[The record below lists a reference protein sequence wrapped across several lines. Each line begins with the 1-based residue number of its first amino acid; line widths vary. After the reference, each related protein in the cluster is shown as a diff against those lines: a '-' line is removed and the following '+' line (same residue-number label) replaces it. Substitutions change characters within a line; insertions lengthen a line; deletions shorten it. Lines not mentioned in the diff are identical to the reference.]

1 MIPPKAQKLLAL
13 ALDSAAQPGEWRNAA
28 TMFVGILR
36 ANGTQATELLAP
48 PVPAFTQARPGPSP
62 RWTPGGYASPFGMK
76 MPFGKHKGVLLS
88 KIPTDYL
95 HWVLTLPDLRPD
107 LRRAIQQELESRE

>member
-13 ALDSAAQPGEWRNAA
+13 ALDSAAADGEWRNAA
-28 TMFVGILR
+28 VMLIAAMR
-36 ANGTQATELLAP
+36 KAGTTATELLAP